1 MKNKFMVI
9 VCSFLLTFSLSAFA
23 QEDSSAKVA
32 QILGNT
38 IHVTDLEIDLRF
50 LKGYKRSY
58 PGLSEDDVLDKMRA
72 NKLTSIIWKRIIQKL
87 SDEHNL
93 EPTAEEVG
101 SFTEAMHR
109 FRAKSLTETLT
120 SEMKE
125 ASFRANRDVVKTYK
139 ISKYLYETYG
149 GTVIF
154 QQGNPHE
161 PVGAYRKLLEEYQ
174 AQGNFKI
181 YHPKYEK
188 AFWAYYLRK
197 HPMVIPEDKVDFSKP
212 WWEKAQVE

>member
-101 SFTEAMHR
+101 SFTEAIHR
-109 FRAKSLTETLT
+109 
-120 SEMKE
+120 
-125 ASFRANRDVVKTYK
+125 FRANRDVVKTYK